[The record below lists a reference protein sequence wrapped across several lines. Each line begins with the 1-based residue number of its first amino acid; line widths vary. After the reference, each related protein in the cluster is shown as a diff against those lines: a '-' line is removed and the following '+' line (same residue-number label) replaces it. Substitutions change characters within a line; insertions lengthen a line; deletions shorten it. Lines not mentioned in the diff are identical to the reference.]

1 MIQTHLGEEFL
12 RFLIGFLPVD
22 AQRPSH
28 LMTKHDVFAD
38 AEIGA
43 QVNFLIHGGD
53 ARVLRITG
61 TGEGLRLAFH
71 FNGTRVDPV
80 HAGKRF
86 DHRRFSSAVLA
97 HESVDFTWIQTQVD
111 AVQGLDARELD
122 RDTFHHDDWLLI
134 YHVFALRKLLS
145 FCDICPRWNER
156 CIALCGAPFLGY
168 VKRRDAIRKV
178 I

>member
-61 TGEGLRLAFH
+61 TGEGLLALPS
-71 FNGTRVDPV
+71 TSMEPALILYTPV
-80 HAGKRF
+80 
-86 DHRRFSSAVLA
+86 SALII
-97 HESVDFTWIQTQVD
+97 VDFQ
-111 AVQGLDARELD
+111 
-122 RDTFHHDDWLLI
+122 
-134 YHVFALRKLLS
+134 
-145 FCDICPRWNER
+145 
-156 CIALCGAPFLGY
+156 
-168 VKRRDAIRKV
+168 RRSRP
-178 I
+178 

>member
-61 TGEGLRLAFH
+61 TGEGLRLAS
-71 FNGTRVDPV
+71 TSMEPALILYTPV
-80 HAGKRF
+80 
-86 DHRRFSSAVLA
+86 SALII
-97 HESVDFTWIQTQVD
+97 VDF
-111 AVQGLDARELD
+111 
-122 RDTFHHDDWLLI
+122 
-134 YHVFALRKLLS
+134 
-145 FCDICPRWNER
+145 P
-156 CIALCGAPFLGY
+156 APFSPMRAWTSPGY
-168 VKRRDAIRKV
+168 RRRSTPSRALTPGNSIV
-178 I
+178 IPFITTIGCLSTMSSPYENCYRFVIFAQDGTNGASRYAVHRSWAM